1 MTSLE
6 LNATKNQ
13 AWDIIV
19 ENGDIKLIQDENYIT
34 QKVKQILLT
43 SKGEFFRDTTIGVP
57 WFDDYLGVKNPDI
70 ASLKSVIR
78 DSIKKNKILI
88 SLGVNSVDVYDVVV
102 DNQTRSMSLKIDIAT
117 GDAQTTTEFTL

>member
-1 MTSLE
+1 VVSLE

-19 ENGDIKLIQDENYIT
+19 ENGDIKLIQGDNYIT

-43 SKGEFFRDTTIGVP
+43 SQGEFFRDTSVGIP
-57 WFDDYLGVKNPDI
+57 WFDDFLGVKNPDI

-78 DSIKKNKILI
+78 DSLKKNKILI
-88 SLGVNSVDVYDVVV
+88 SMGVTAVDITDVVV
-102 DNQTRSMSLKIDIAT
+102 DNKTRSMSLKIDITT